1 MPHVFISY
9 ATGDQAHADEVC
21 RLLEQHGA
29 RCWIATRDQVA
40 GANYDE
46 AIVRA
51 IDAAEAV
58 VFLLSSHANASPFV
72 ANEISYAFGKGKA
85 ILPLRLEDVKPSGAL
100 DFYLTRVHWTDGF
113 PAPLA
118 PHVARIIAS
127 LPRAHAPATIRATA
141 PEGAQS
147 KGFLMRVDDVFAITG
162 RGTVGTGTIVRESCR
177 LGQAVLVLD
186 EDERVVHRSVIEGIA
201 FGRKQVDS
209 ALPGDDVGL
218 LLRGIA
224 FDALTR
230 GMIIVGVSPE

>member
-1 MPHVFISY
+1 MAGHVFISY

-21 RLLEQHGA
+21 QLLEQHGA

-51 IDAAEAV
+51 IDAAAAV

-100 DFYLTRVHWTDGF
+100 EFYLTRVHWTDGF

-118 PHVARIIAS
+118 PHVSRIVAS
-127 LPRAHAPATIRATA
+127 LPRGDAAATTV
-141 PEGAQS
+141 PESARS
-147 KGFLMRVDDVFAITG
+147 HGFLMRVDDVFDIKG
-162 RGTVGTGTIVRESCR
+162 RGTVGTGTLVREPCR
-177 LGQAVLVLD
+177 TGQAVLVLD
-186 EDERVVHRSVIEGIA
+186 EGERVVHRSEIEGIA
-201 FGRKQVDS
+201 IGRTQVDN
-209 ALPGDDVGL
+209 AQPGEEVAL
-218 LLRGIA
+218 LLKGIA
-224 FDALTR
+224 FDALRR
-230 GMIIVGVSPE
+230 GMVVVGVPPG